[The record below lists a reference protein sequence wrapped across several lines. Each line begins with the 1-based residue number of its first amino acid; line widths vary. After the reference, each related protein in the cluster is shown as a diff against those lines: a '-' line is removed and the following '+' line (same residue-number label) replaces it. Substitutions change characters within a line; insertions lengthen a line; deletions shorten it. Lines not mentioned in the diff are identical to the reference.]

1 MQTATLKLLIVA
13 LSIVAVAVLFVAF
26 MKVQESKNARIEKMT
41 ENLDYLRKKRSGKA
55 KQVQSDFI
63 SSDGYSQEKLL
74 FGGGKS
80 GGREQ

>member
-26 MKVQESKNARIEKMT
+26 MKVQDSQNARIERMT

-63 SSDGYSQEKLL
+63 SSDGYSHEKLL